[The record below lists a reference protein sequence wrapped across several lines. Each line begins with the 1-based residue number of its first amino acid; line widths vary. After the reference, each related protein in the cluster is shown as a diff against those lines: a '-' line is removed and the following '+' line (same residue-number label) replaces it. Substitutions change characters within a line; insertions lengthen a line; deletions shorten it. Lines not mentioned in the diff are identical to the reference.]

1 MTSDTHGVAEAL
13 RTLHRIHQQLNDLK
27 GRLAR
32 GPRLLQAHAAAV
44 ARLEAEADAVKN
56 DHKTLRIAMDQKQL
70 LLSSNEAAVKRR
82 RLQLTQASDNR
93 EYQALRDQIAADEMA
108 NSVLADEIL
117 EGMEKLDE
125 LAAKVAA
132 AEKALAKGRADAEKA
147 KAEIAHGE
155 PLIRGDIKRLQ
166 EEMKH
171 VEEGVPSEFKDFYDR
186 LVRNRGA
193 DALSLVDG
201 RFCSGCNRQIP
212 LNRIN
217 ALMLGRPITCQ
228 ACGRLLYLPEGYEP

>member
-1 MTSDTHGVAEAL
+1 MIPDTHGIADAL
-13 RTLHRIHQQLNDLK
+13 RTLHRIHQQLNGLK
-27 GRLAR
+27 ARLAR
-32 GPRLLQAHAAAV
+32 GPRLIQAHAAAV
-44 ARLEAEADAVKN
+44 ARLRAEFDTAKN
-56 DHKTLRIAMDQKQL
+56 EHKKLRISMDQKQL

-93 EYQALRDQIAADEMA
+93 EYQALKDQIAADEMA

-117 EGMEKLDE
+117 EGMEKIDE
-125 LAAKVAA
+125 LAQKVEA
-132 AEKALAKGRADAEKA
+132 AEKALAKGKADSEKA
-147 KAEIAHGE
+147 EAEVKNDE
-155 PLIRGDIKRLQ
+155 PLIRGDLKRLG

-171 VEEGVPSEFKDFYDR
+171 VEEGVPSEFREFYDR

-193 DALSLVDG
+193 DALALVEG
-201 RFCSGCNRQIP
+201 HYCSGCNRQIP